1 MPQKILHMS
10 LTKSI
15 GGIASFQKNLFSHID
30 STKYSFEFV
39 TTYKNA
45 LMIPFL
51 NENGAKVHYL
61 PSEKRLFSYCIKLY
75 KIVKN
80 GDFAAVHIH
89 KNSCGNPL
97 PFIICRLAGAKKI
110 IAHSH
115 STTAIKGGFINY
127 LHYIFRPLVGK
138 ISDLRLACSPEAGR
152 WLFKNKSF
160 ELVKNGI
167 DVSNFRYDEKRRE
180 YVRRS
185 LSLENSFVV
194 GHVGHFIPPKNHK
207 FMVDIMAELVKA
219 KDNAV
224 LLFVGRGDLME
235 ETKKYARDKG
245 VFENIRFM
253 GARDDVPDLYQ
264 AMDIFLFP
272 SLHEGLP
279 FAGVE
284 AQSAGLPCFFS
295 DAISDSVILTDTVI
309 SMSLDNS
316 AREWA
321 EKIIEVGENFKRY
334 DIADV
339 ISDAGYDAIKMSE
352 RMEEIYK

>member
-1 MPQKILHMS
+1 MAKKILHLS

-30 STKYSFEFV
+30 REKYVFEFV

-51 NENGAKVHYL
+51 DENGAKVHYL
-61 PSEKRLFSYCIKLY
+61 PSEKRLLKYCVKLY

-97 PFIICRLAGAKKI
+97 PFIICRIAGAKKI

-115 STTAIKGGFINY
+115 STTAIKGGIINC
-127 LHYIFRPLVGK
+127 LHFIFRPFVRK
-138 ISDLRLACSPEAGR
+138 VSDIKLACSPEAGK
-152 WLFKNKSF
+152 WLYKTDNF

-167 DVSNFRYDEKRRE
+167 DVTKYRYDEKRRDE
-180 YVRRS
+180 VRKS
-185 LSLENSFVV
+185 LGLENSLVI

-207 FMVDIMAELVKA
+207 FMVDIMAEIKNIRS
-219 KDNAV
+219 DAV
-224 LLFVGRGDLME
+224 MLFVGRGDLME
-235 ETKKYARDKG
+235 ETKKYSKEKG
-245 VFENIRFM
+245 VFDSIRFL

-264 AMDIFLFP
+264 AMDVFLFP

-284 AQSAGLPCFFS
+284 AQCSGLPCFFS
-295 DAISDSVILTDTVI
+295 DAISATVILTDTVQ
-309 SMSLDNS
+309 SMSLDSS
-316 AREWA
+316 AKEWA
-321 EKIIEVGENFKRY
+321 ENIIGIFENFERK
-334 DIADV
+334 DTSFI
-339 ISDAGYDAIKMSE
+339 ISDAGYDAKKMAE
-352 RMEEIYK
+352 RMEEIY